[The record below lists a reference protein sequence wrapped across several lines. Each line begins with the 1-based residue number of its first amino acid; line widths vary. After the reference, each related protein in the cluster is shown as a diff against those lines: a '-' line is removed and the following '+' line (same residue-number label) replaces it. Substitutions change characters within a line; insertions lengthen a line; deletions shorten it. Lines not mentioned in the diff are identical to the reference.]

1 MVDANVVVRGI
12 LQVNQEEQFL
22 RRKYMHLLQRVELNQ
37 FHFQGDQLYRHLQLL
52 G

>member
-12 LQVNQEEQFL
+12 LQVNQEEQSL
-22 RRKYMHLLQRVELNQ
+22 RRKYMHQRRRVELNQ
-37 FHFQGDQLYRHLQLL
+37 FHFQGDQLYMHLQWL